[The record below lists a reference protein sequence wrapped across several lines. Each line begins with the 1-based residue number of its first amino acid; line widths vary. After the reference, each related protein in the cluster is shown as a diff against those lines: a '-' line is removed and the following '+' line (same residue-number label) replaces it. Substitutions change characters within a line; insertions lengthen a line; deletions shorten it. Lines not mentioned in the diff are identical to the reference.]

1 MGLGRGFALLRLAMT
16 RSTLAAVLTVL
27 TFTGCEGVI
36 VGGGRDPLPGQAGSG
51 GGAAA
56 IASGRDCSKA
66 GQSPGHYTLRRLT
79 NREYTNTVQALLFT
93 AQDPGKTFQES
104 LPGASGF
111 TNDSKALAVYS
122 TLVASYYDTAVSL
135 AKEVI
140 ASKGQATGAYA
151 KLVTCDPSL
160 STCGRDTVAALAKRA
175 LRRAVGPSDLDPTA
189 GLMAVFSAAGS
200 FDQGLNDVIISLLMH
215 PEFLMIPVVNA
226 QSLDPTAVFDLT
238 DYELA
243 SRLSYFLWQS
253 MPDDA
258 LLAVADDGTLHTP
271 AVLTAQVK
279 RLVADPRAVN
289 LKNVLRDEWADLST
303 LAKVDLTQVGQPNSL
318 RDAMIGETDA
328 FFSDLIAN
336 DRSPLTVLGG
346 KQAFV
351 NKQLADFY
359 GLTFPAGANP
369 SSFVAVASS
378 RIGLGAQA
386 AVLTNTSGGNP
397 TFTNPIKRGHWI
409 AKKLYCNEPPPPPP
423 NVPPLPASSTANATI
438 KQRLSAHL
446 NQPACVGCHQTM
458 DAFGLGAEN
467 YDSFGRWR
475 TTYADGT
482 AVDATGQLP
491 GTGVAFADAQAM
503 YGDLATDAQAKS
515 CVVQQFMKLA
525 TSRPLSGLDDLCAAD
540 GVSQTALTDGAHFA
554 DFVVSVTLTNQFL
567 KQTGEAP

>member
-1 MGLGRGFALLRLAMT
+1 MT
-16 RSTLAAVLTVL
+16 RATLAAVLTVL
-27 TFTGCEGVI
+27 TFTGCEGLI
-36 VGGGRDPLPGQAGSG
+36 VGGGRSPLPGQGDGPS
-51 GGAAA
+51 A

-66 GQSPGHYTLRRLT
+66 GASPGHYTLRRLT
-79 NREYTNTVQALLFT
+79 NREYSNTVQALLFT
-93 AQDPGKTFQES
+93 TKDPGATFQES

-122 TLVASYYDTAVSL
+122 TLVAGYYDTAVSL
-135 AKEVI
+135 AQEVI
-140 ASKGQATGAYA
+140 ASKGQATGAYG
-151 KLVTCDPSL
+151 KLVTCAPTQ
-160 STCGRDTVAALAKRA
+160 STCARDTVAALGRRA
-175 LRRAVGPSDLDPTA
+175 LRRAVGPTDLDPTN
-189 GLMAVFSAAGS
+189 GLMAVFNASGS
-200 FDQGLNDVIISLLMH
+200 FDQGLYDVIVALLMH
-215 PEFLMIPVVNA
+215 PEFLMIPVVSA
-226 QSLDPTAVFDLT
+226 QSQDPNAVFALT
-238 DYELA
+238 DDELA

-258 LLAVADDGTLHTP
+258 LMAVADDGTLHTP
-271 AVLTAQVK
+271 TVLAAQVK
-279 RLVADPRAVN
+279 RMVADPRAVN
-289 LKNVLRDEWADLST
+289 LKTVLRDEWADLST
-303 LAKVDLTQVGQPNSL
+303 LAKVDLTQVGQTNAL
-318 RDAMIGETDA
+318 RDSMIGETDA
-328 FFSDLIAN
+328 FFADLITN

-369 SSFVAVASS
+369 ASFVAVASTRS
-378 RIGLGAQA
+378 GLGSQA

-423 NVPPLPASSTANATI
+423 NVPPLPASGTANATI
-438 KQRLSAHL
+438 RQRLSAHL

-458 DAFGLGAEN
+458 DTFGLGAES

-482 AVDATGQLP
+482 AVDATGQMP
-491 GTGVAFADAQAM
+491 GTGVAFTDATSM
-503 YGDLATDAQAKS
+503 YADLATDAQAKS

-540 GVSQTALTDGAHFA
+540 TVSQTALTDGAHFS

-567 KQTGEAP
+567 QQTGEAP